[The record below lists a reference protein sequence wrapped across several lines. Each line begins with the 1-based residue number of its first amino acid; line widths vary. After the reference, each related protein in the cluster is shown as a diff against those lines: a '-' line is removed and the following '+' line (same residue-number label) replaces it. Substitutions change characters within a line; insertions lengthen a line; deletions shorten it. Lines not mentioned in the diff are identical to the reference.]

1 MLTVARCIV
10 LVTAVLGFV
19 FAGVQLSITALVM
32 RAAASDLLGP
42 TREELVGDWFGR
54 LTCAFL
60 LGAAL
65 GGYLFGWLGDRHGR
79 ARAMALSIL
88 WYSVFS
94 GLSYF
99 VAAPWQLLLLRFV
112 TCMGIGGMWPN
123 GISLV
128 SEAWPN
134 ASRPFLAGVI
144 GTAANGGIMLFA
156 ALANYVDITPDQW
169 RWSLLVGST
178 PVALGVFAWFA
189 VPESPRWLALRNAGD
204 SAGAAPTLS
213 EVFRP
218 PWWKVTLIGIALG
231 TVPLFGG
238 WNSSNWV
245 NPWAD
250 QVGEL
255 IGDPSLKARIHFARS
270 ACGAVASLI
279 GGILASRIGRRRCYL
294 WISLGAFFS
303 AQYMFWYSRPDQS
316 DFIVWAAML
325 GFFNGAFYGW
335 LPLCLPE
342 IFPTRIR
349 STGVGVS
356 YNFGRILTALAVLAT
371 SLFLSSFHS
380 DYAVIGRITS
390 CMYAVGMVV
399 ILIAP
404 EISDG
409 TLRDE

>member
-1 MLTVARCIV
+1 MARWLV
-10 LVTAVLGFV
+10 LVTAVLGFL

-32 RAAASDLLGP
+32 RAAASDLLGT
-42 TREELVGDWFGR
+42 TREELAGDWFGR

-60 LGAAL
+60 LGAAT

-79 ARAMALSIL
+79 AKAMAVSIL
-88 WYSVFS
+88 WFSVFS
-94 GLSYF
+94 GLTYF
-99 VAAPWQLLLLRFV
+99 VAAPWQLLALRFV

-128 SEAWPN
+128 SETWPD

-156 ALANYVDITPDQW
+156 ALASFVAITPDHW
-169 RWSLLVGST
+169 RWALLLGST
-178 PVALGVFAWFA
+178 PVALGVFVFLA
-189 VPESPRWLALRNAGD
+189 VPESPRWLALPRE
-204 SAGAAPTLS
+204 STPAASPPTLS

-218 PWWKVTLIGIALG
+218 PWWKVTLLGIALG

-250 QVGEL
+250 QVGEQ
-255 IGDPSLKARIHFARS
+255 IGDPGLKARIHFARS
-270 ACGAVASLI
+270 ACGSVASML
-279 GGILASRIGRRRCYL
+279 GGILAYQLGRRRCYL
-294 WISLGAFFS
+294 WMSLGALFS
-303 AQYMFWYSRPDQS
+303 AQYMFWFTSPDQP
-316 DFIVWAAML
+316 DFIVWAAIL
-325 GFFNGAFYGW
+325 GFFSGSFYGW

-342 IFPTRIR
+342 LFPTRIR

-356 YNFGRILTALAVLAT
+356 YNFGRILTAVAVLVT

-380 DYAVIGRITS
+380 NYAVIGRITS
-390 CMYAVGMVV
+390 CIYAAGMIV
-399 ILIAP
+399 ILVAP
-404 EISDG
+404 NMSNA